1 MQEPVKAPA
10 DPLGPAEELSEV
22 DIDKLVP
29 PNIMRLAQHFH
40 NLIYIRYFYESLGQ
54 QPPEWTK
61 AEMARADKAL
71 QAELVREHGQGG
83 RFRKGDEDETR
94 PSEPRRVREPE
105 KRTHTQRRL

>member
-1 MQEPVKAPA
+1 MI
-10 DPLGPAEELSEV
+10 DPLSPAEQLSEG
-22 DIDKLVP
+22 DIDRLVP

-71 QAELVREHGQGG
+71 QAELIREHGQGG
-83 RFRKGDEDETR
+83 RFRSDGDETGPSKPR
-94 PSEPRRVREPE
+94 PIREPE
-105 KRTHTQRRL
+105 KRTHPQRRL

>member
-10 DPLGPAEELSEV
+10 DPLGPAEDLSEE

-54 QPPEWTK
+54 QPPDWTK
-61 AEMARADKAL
+61 AEMSRADRAL
-71 QAELVREHGQGG
+71 QAELIREHGQGG
-83 RFRKGDEDETR
+83 RFRRVENETR
-94 PSEPRRVREPE
+94 SSEPRREREPQA
-105 KRTHTQRRL
+105 RTYTQRRL